1 MAGFYL
7 IFISILCFIF
17 SKLAARKLNRMYEFV
32 AAGTEE
38 DEMEARFMKKFDE
51 LVSVN
56 TQERMT
62 SMEVVK
68 LAKDAGRGLANSER
82 HAIQTYLD
90 ESCHGWVTKEDFMK
104 QMLRMREVKMR
115 FL

>member
-1 MAGFYL
+1 M
-7 IFISILCFIF
+7 IFVAILCFIF
-17 SKLAARKLNRMYEFV
+17 SKLSANKLNRMYEYV
-32 AAGTEE
+32 AAGTEG
-38 DEMEARFMKKFDE
+38 DEMEGRFMKTYDT

-56 TQERMT
+56 TEGRMG

-90 ESCHGWVTKEDFMK
+90 ESCHGYVTKEDFMR
-104 QMLRMREVKMR
+104 QMLRMKEVKMR